1 MLKRVGVAAFARLLA
16 LRARCR
22 CSRVGTS
29 RREQSPPA
37 SERRHCSQRDC
48 SQRPKLLFLLAGQ
61 SNMAGRGPLE
71 TSSARAPVA
80 AAWCFSQRTHTW
92 EPSAADPLHSD
103 KPEKAGVGPGLSFA
117 RLIAEAVPSVAASGV
132 GLVPCA
138 WGSSELSRWLPEG
151 DLHREALRR
160 ASAALHTAGAG
171 ARFAGIL
178 WHQGESDCGSEELAG
193 AHAAG
198 AATALQALRDGLGDP
213 ALPVVLG
220 EVSLSPFLESR
231 PICRICHAAA
241 HFCHMYRTRHFWPPI

>member
-1 MLKRVGVAAFARLLA
+1 M
-16 LRARCR
+16 
-22 CSRVGTS
+22 
-29 RREQSPPA
+29 
-37 SERRHCSQRDC
+37 
-48 SQRPKLLFLLAGQ
+48 
-61 SNMAGRGPLE
+61 
-71 TSSARAPVA
+71 A

-220 EVSLSPFLESR
+220 EVSLSPFFESQ